1 MLFPDGETVLPKTN
15 QEIFSD
21 HKKHFY
27 KLNGAM
33 AHLPVIYILG
43 TKYYCKSALKSQKP
57 TTFCL
62 ESSPEVCK
70 LVSLPPSYFT
80 KIYH

>member
-1 MLFPDGETVLPKTN
+1 MYQMIDTLPRKWWLTKRFFRMLFPDGETVLPKTN

-21 HKKHFY
+21 YKKHFY

-43 TKYYCKSALKSQKP
+43 TKY
-57 TTFCL
+57 
-62 ESSPEVCK
+62 
-70 LVSLPPSYFT
+70 
-80 KIYH
+80 